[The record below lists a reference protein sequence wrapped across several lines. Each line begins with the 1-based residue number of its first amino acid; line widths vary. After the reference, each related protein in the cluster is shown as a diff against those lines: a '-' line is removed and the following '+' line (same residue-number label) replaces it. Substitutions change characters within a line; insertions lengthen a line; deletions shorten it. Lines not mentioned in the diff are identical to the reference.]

1 MTIIRRSL
9 ALKLLLAFLLVSV
22 IGVALTALLA
32 RWATYQEF
40 EQLVLE
46 RTREDYVE
54 RVTAYYE
61 EHGSWVGVAQITRRP
76 PQPLPQNPDQA
87 TPQSPPLAFTLVNH
101 RGAVVAS
108 GGPFRL
114 NDRVPWTL
122 IAEGIPIVANEQL
135 VGTVVTTG
143 EPPELDQRE
152 QAYLARTNR
161 VSLYAA
167 LGATLIALILGIL
180 LARTLTRPIQA
191 LTRATQA
198 VAAGDLGQQVV
209 IHAHDELGE
218 LASAFNQM
226 SADLAQANAARRQMS
241 ADIAH
246 DLRTPLTVISGYL
259 ESLRD
264 GVLQPTPARFETMYA
279 EAQHLLRLVEDLRT
293 LSLAD
298 AGELTLNKV
307 TVSPHALLKRLATV
321 YQHTAE
327 QKSVALFVD
336 VPGHLP
342 DLIVDPDR
350 MIQVLGNLVSNAL
363 RYTPEGGKI
372 TLTAAAQANAIA
384 LAVADTGAGIVPA
397 ALPRI
402 FDRFYRVDESRAQ
415 DEPSTAHSTESGL
428 GLAIARSIVEAH
440 GGTIT
445 VTSKVGKG
453 TTFTVSLPM

>member
-1 MTIIRRSL
+1 VTTIRRSL
-9 ALKLLLAFLLVSV
+9 ALKLLLAFLLVSST
-22 IGVALTALLA
+22 GVVLTALLA

-61 EHGSWVGVAQITRRP
+61 EHGSWVGVAQTTRRP
-76 PQPLPQNPDQA
+76 PQPLPQSPDQA
-87 TPQSPPLAFTLVNH
+87 MLQSPPLAFTLVNH
-101 RGAVVAS
+101 RGVVVAS

-114 NDRVPWTL
+114 NSRVPQPL
-122 IAEGIPIVANEQL
+122 IAEGIPIEVNEQL

-198 VAAGDLGQQVV
+198 VAAGDLAQQVV
-209 IHAHDELGE
+209 VHTHDELGE
-218 LASAFNQM
+218 LAAAFNRM
-226 SADLAQANAARRQMS
+226 SADLAQANAARRQMT

-246 DLRTPLTVISGYL
+246 DLRTPLTVVSGYL
-259 ESLRD
+259 ESMRD
-264 GVLQPTPARFETMYA
+264 GVLKPTPARFETMYT

-307 TVSPHALLKRLATV
+307 AVSPHALLKRLATV
-321 YQHTAE
+321 YQHPAG
-327 QKSVALFVD
+327 QKNVELFVD

-342 DLIVDPDR
+342 DLVVDPDR

-363 RYTPEGGKI
+363 RYTPAGGKI
-372 TLTAAAQANAIA
+372 TLAAAAQGDAIA
-384 LAVADTGAGIVPA
+384 LTVADTGAGIPSE
-397 ALPRI
+397 ALPRV

-415 DEPSTAHSTESGL
+415 DEPSAVYSTGSGL

-440 GGTIT
+440 GGAIT
-445 VTSKVGKG
+445 VTSEVGKG
-453 TTFTVSLPM
+453 TTFTVSLPI

>member
-1 MTIIRRSL
+1 MRILRRSL

-22 IGVALTALLA
+22 TGVVLTALLA

-40 EQLVLE
+40 ERLVLE
-46 RTREDYVE
+46 RTREDYVA
-54 RVTAYYE
+54 RATAYYE
-61 EHGSWVGVAQITRRP
+61 QHGSWVGVAQHLRRP
-76 PQPLPQNPDQA
+76 TQPLPQKPPLV
-87 TPQSPPLAFTLVNH
+87 TSQSPPLAFVLVEE
-101 RGAVVAS
+101 RGVVVS
-108 GGPFRL
+108 PGGPFRL
-114 NDRVPWTL
+114 GARVPQTL
-122 IAEGIPIVANEQL
+122 VAEGLPIEVEGNT
-135 VGTVVTTG
+135 VGTVITTG

-167 LGATLIALILGIL
+167 LGATLTALILGIL

-198 VAAGDLGQQVV
+198 VAAGDLGQRVV

-264 GVLQPTPARFETMYA
+264 GVLQPTPARFDTMYA

-298 AGELTLNKV
+298 AGELTLNQV
-307 TVSPHALLKRLATV
+307 AVPPDALLKRVTTA
-321 YQHTAE
+321 YQHPAE
-327 QKSVALFVD
+327 QSGVALSVD

-342 DLIVDPDR
+342 DLVVDPDR

-363 RYTPEGGKI
+363 RYTPEGGQI
-372 TLTAAAQANAIA
+372 TLGAAARGNTIA
-384 LAVADTGAGIVPA
+384 LTVADTGAGIPSE

-402 FDRFYRVDESRAQ
+402 FDRFYRVDESRVQ
-415 DEPSTAHSTESGL
+415 HEPSAMHSTESGL
-428 GLAIARSIVEAH
+428 GLAITKSIVEAH
-440 GGTIT
+440 GGTVT
-445 VTSKVGKG
+445 VASEVGQG
-453 TTFTVSLPM
+453 TTFTVALPI

>member
-1 MTIIRRSL
+1 VSIIRRSL

-22 IGVALTALLA
+22 TGVALTALLA

-54 RVTAYYE
+54 RVTAYYQ
-61 EHGSWVGVAQITRRP
+61 EHGSWAGVAQITRRP
-76 PQPLPQNPDQA
+76 PQPMPQHPDQA
-87 TPQSPPLAFTLVNH
+87 TLQSPPLAFILVNH
-101 RGAVVAS
+101 RGVVVAS

-114 NDRVPWTL
+114 DDRVPRTL
-122 IAEGIPIVANEQL
+122 MAEGIPIVANEQL

-152 QAYLARTNR
+152 QAYLERTNR

-167 LGATLIALILGIL
+167 GGAMVIALILGVL

-198 VAAGDLGQQVV
+198 VTAGDLGQQVV
-209 IHAHDELGE
+209 VRTHDELGE
-218 LASAFNQM
+218 LAAAFNQM
-226 SADLAQANAARRQMS
+226 SADLAQANAARRQMT

-246 DLRTPLTVISGYL
+246 DLRTPLTVVSGYL
-259 ESLRD
+259 ESMRD
-264 GVLQPTPARFETMYA
+264 GVLKPTPARFETMYT

-307 TVSPHALLKRLATV
+307 AVSPRSLLERLATV
-321 YQHTAE
+321 YQHPAG
-327 QKSVALFVD
+327 QNSVELFVD
-336 VPGHLP
+336 VPGHLSE
-342 DLIVDPDR
+342 LVVDPDR

-363 RYTPEGGKI
+363 RYTPAGGKI
-372 TLTAAAQANAIA
+372 TLTAAAQGNAIA
-384 LAVADTGAGIVPA
+384 LAVTDTGAGIPPE
-397 ALPRI
+397 ALPRV

-415 DEPSTAHSTESGL
+415 DEPSTVHSTGSGL

-440 GGTIT
+440 GGAIA
-445 VTSKVGKG
+445 VTSEVGKG
-453 TTFTVSLPM
+453 TTFTITLPI